1 MTMDKLLE
9 AYSGDKA
16 RGYDARRSRS
26 SRWQREI
33 AAMEGMLAEVK
44 PRRLVDCPF
53 GTGRWIDQYESC
65 AVEAVV
71 GIDLSRGMLDE
82 AAAKLQSLPAERR
95 DRYRLIEASIFDVTP
110 DMAGDIA
117 GGKPDLVACVRFLN
131 WVSFGDAERAMKAL
145 GRFGAGHAI
154 VGISVIPEDAG
165 VLRRMVYRLAL
176 KWANRKGGPSQYVH
190 EEAEMLALLSRLG
203 WRVQRKAMVMS
214 RPSRRNYFY
223 LLEAASA

>member
-1 MTMDKLLE
+1 MDKLLE

-44 PRRLVDCPF
+44 PKRLVDCPF

-65 AVEAVV
+65 AVEEVV

-95 DRYRLIEASIFDVTP
+95 DRYRLIEASIFDVT
-110 DMAGDIA
+110 AGMA

-131 WVSFGDAERAMKAL
+131 WVSFADAERAMKAL
-145 GRFGAGHAI
+145 GRFGACHAI

-190 EEAEMLALLSRLG
+190 DEAEMLGLLSRLG
-203 WRVQRKAMVMS
+203 WRVQRKSLVMS

-223 LLEAASA
+223 LLKAADA